1 MRAPFLLAGVLA
13 LGGCAW
19 GPGQGFTVV
28 EPTVRVAYSPLAAR
42 DAGEGYQRLSS
53 DYQVR
58 LDSASLRL
66 SGIELLVSAAGS
78 GAGTAFDPSR
88 PPAGYTLCHG
98 GHCHRDDGALI
109 PYAQVGAEL
118 GGGGGASAVV
128 TLTEDGPL
136 NLLAPETRAMACEP
150 ECALP
155 ETQVSQG
162 RWSVASVRLTGTVR
176 DSRVPARFPGE
187 RAFTVE
193 FAPTQGSDT
202 PVFLLSSAMDLTSDR
217 VQPPAAKLSLSL
229 TLTPALFD
237 AVAWDAF
244 TPDAEGRVALSKEAS
259 AAFQERMSQLVP
271 TVEISR
277 GRN

>member
-1 MRAPFLLAGVLA
+1 MRTPLLLAGVFL

-19 GPGQGFTVV
+19 APGQGYAVV
-28 EPTVRVAYSPLAAR
+28 EPTVRVAYTPLAAR

-66 SGIELLVSAAGS
+66 SSIELLASAAGS
-78 GAGTAFDPSR
+78 TGAGAAFDPAR

-98 GHCHRDDGALI
+98 GHCHRTDGALI
-109 PYAQVGAEL
+109 PYAQVAAEL

-136 NLLAPETRAMACEP
+136 DLLAPETRAMACAP

-162 RWSVASVRLTGTVR
+162 RWSVSTVRLTGTVR
-176 DSRVPARFPGE
+176 DARVPTRFSGE

-193 FAPTQGSDT
+193 FAPTTGSDT
-202 PVFLLSSAMDLTSDR
+202 PVALLSSALDLASDR
-217 VQPPAAKLSLSL
+217 VTPPVAKLGLSL
-229 TLTPALFD
+229 TLTPTLFD
-237 AVAWDAF
+237 AVDWS
-244 TPDAEGRVALSKEAS
+244 ALKADGTLSDKDR
-259 AAFQERMSQLVP
+259 AALLERMAQLVP
-271 TVEISR
+271 TAEISR
-277 GRN
+277 ASP

>member
-1 MRAPFLLAGVLA
+1 MRASLLLAGVLTW
-13 LGGCAW
+13 GGCAW

-28 EPTVRVAYSPLAAR
+28 EPTVRVAYTPLAAR

-58 LDSASLRL
+58 LDAASLRL
-66 SGIELLVSAAGS
+66 SGIELLASASGS
-78 GAGTAFDPSR
+78 GAGTAFDPAR

-98 GHCHRDDGALI
+98 GHCHRSDGALI
-109 PYAQVGAEL
+109 PYAQVAAEL
-118 GGGGGASAVV
+118 GGGGGASTVV

-162 RWSVASVRLTGTVR
+162 RWSVASVRLSGTVR
-176 DSRVPARFPGE
+176 DSRVPARFQGE

-193 FAPTQGSDT
+193 FVPAQGSDA
-202 PVFLLSSAMDLTSDR
+202 PVALLSSALDLASDR
-217 VQPPAAKLSLSL
+217 IELPAAKLNLSL
-229 TLTPALFD
+229 TLTPTLFD
-237 AVAWDAF
+237 TVDWS
-244 TPDAEGRVALSKEAS
+244 ALGTNGTLSDKDQ
-259 AAFQERMSQLVP
+259 AALLTRMSQVVP
-271 TVEISR
+271 TVEIVR